1 MRKFEHSGCSPD
13 SFLNPQLAGTSL
25 HSAAAIE
32 IIRHGLIPGGSGVS
46 HSGRRH
52 SYLSPYQIGDTA
64 YKSGVRANQPIEIA
78 FDTKLV
84 LRSGVDLTL
93 TTSDAVTTSQHI
105 PNSCILW
112 VKDTKENTFV
122 HSITDSD
129 KRRIYDQSMYAGKK
143 AKEVFG
149 DAVPANEAQKE
160 EAPAETPG
168 RDSDI
173 AVGTTQI
180 RHIQQLPQQQSNS
193 EKKLHPNPQNTQ
205 TQTVPTSLIQGE
217 QSHPGHTLHCQNLRV
232 LLAKTAS

>member
-1 MRKFEHSGCSPD
+1 M
-13 SFLNPQLAGTSL
+13 
-25 HSAAAIE
+25 
-32 IIRHGLIPGGSGVS
+32 
-46 HSGRRH
+46 
-52 SYLSPYQIGDTA
+52 
-64 YKSGVRANQPIEIA
+64 
-78 FDTKLV
+78 

-122 HSITDSD
+122 YSITDSD

-173 AVGTTQI
+173 AVGSTQI
-180 RHIQQLPQQQSNS
+180 RHIQERVPADDEATTPSNS

-205 TQTVPTSLIQGE
+205 TVLTSLIQGE

-232 LLAKTAS
+232 LVAKTAS